1 MLFSGRAKAAR
12 GVPHRPRQIAPVI
25 RVAHD
30 VSDEFICMALLCFR
44 GISKMPASEL
54 KSATEKAEAEKF
66 PCFSKELSP
75 NIKIY
80 YFLLDQVLS

>member
-1 MLFSGRAKAAR
+1 
-12 GVPHRPRQIAPVI
+12 
-25 RVAHD
+25 
-30 VSDEFICMALLCFR
+30 
-44 GISKMPASEL
+44 MPASEL